1 MAAAALIPA
10 LVLSYRRFV
19 QERRKNMNVSRKSSI
34 SSSKLELVQNYSFRS
49 CARPKKIQD

>member
-1 MAAAALIPA
+1 MAALTPA

-34 SSSKLELVQNYSFRS
+34 SSSKLELVQSYSFRS